1 MKAARTLLLWFTLVS
16 FPMMLRAQ
24 DTLGVRIDPAD
35 TALRI
40 INLQPYVT
48 LHVDSTLR
56 YQFELNKPDLT
67 YFWYL
72 RNAPVGLRI
81 NKDNG
86 TLSFKAEKSYFTS
99 GRLKFD
105 QEYSIQLGVQNPKHP
120 AERFDTSFTL
130 LFFNTEVIPSAV
142 EPTITQNVFLDEGD
156 TLRFRIQCVNGS
168 YPIEQISYFSNYP
181 VRSITPV
188 QACNDEFVW
197 TPPFD
202 FIRDNEKEKQKAV
215 DLVFVGQSRFNRR
228 DSALVRIYV
237 RDNVNYPLKLREY
250 NFLRNEIDKY
260 ILQLKAGFRDVDLR
274 LKKTK
279 RTRTAF
285 DLASAS
291 TALGGTVFT
300 SMQDRNAQTAG
311 KILPSVGVAMVPV
324 KEASAPNSVSDQ
336 NIASLMRSGIK
347 RLEYL
352 LTDMTLVGDR
362 DPDILP
368 KTNKLRDELKQMQ
381 VQLIDA
387 PLPDLS
393 GLTKEELDAYFNSP
407 RVNKKYQAKKNRK
420 KRN

>member
-1 MKAARTLLLWFTLVS
+1 MNHARNLLLGIFVLLLPTA
-16 FPMMLRAQ
+16 LRAQ
-24 DTLGVRIDPAD
+24 DTLKFVADPAD
-35 TALRI
+35 TVLRI
-40 INLQPYVT
+40 VNLQPFVT

-56 YQFELNKPDLT
+56 YQFELNKNEQN

-105 QEYSIQLGVQNPKHP
+105 QEYKIQLGVQNPKHP

-142 EPTITQNVFLDEGD
+142 QPTITQNVFLDEGD

-181 VRSITPV
+181 VRSLTPV
-188 QACNDEFVW
+188 QVCNDEFVW

-202 FIRDNEKEKQKAV
+202 FIRDNEKEKQKTLE
-215 DLVFVGQSRFNRR
+215 LVFVGQSRFNKR
-228 DSALVRIYV
+228 DSALVRVYV

-250 NFLRNEIDKY
+250 TFLRNEIEKY

-407 RVNKKYQAKKNRK
+407 RVNKKYQSRK
-420 KRN
+420 RRKGN